1 MKSVLSAEKILD
13 GYANGI
19 FPMANEAGQIE
30 WYEADP
36 RAILEV
42 EQFRIPHEVRRHL
55 RQRRFEIRFDTAFEQ
70 VMRKCAGREETWISE
85 EIISAY
91 AELHR
96 LGHAHSVEAWQHG
109 RLAGGV
115 YGVCIGG
122 AFFGESMFFEKAGAS
137 KVALAS
143 LCEHLRNRDFALHD
157 IQQMTPT
164 LALFGA
170 KLISKQEYLLRL
182 VPAIRQPRS
191 FYSDISVHTISN

>member
-1 MKSVLSAEKILD
+1 MKSVLSTEKLLD

-19 FPMANEAGQIE
+19 FPMANEAGTIE

-36 RAILEV
+36 RAVVEV
-42 EQFRIPHEVRRHL
+42 DQFRIPHEVRRHL

-70 VMRKCAGREETWISE
+70 VMRQCADRRETWISE

-91 AELHR
+91 TELHR
-96 LGHAHSVEAWQHG
+96 RGHAHSVEAWQQG

-115 YGVCIGG
+115 YGVCLGA
-122 AFFGESMFFEKAGAS
+122 AFFGESMFFQVPGAS

-143 LCEHLRNRDFALHD
+143 LCEHLRNQRFALHD

-170 KLISKQEYLLRL
+170 KLISKQEYLMRL
-182 VPAIRQPRS
+182 SAAIRQPRS
-191 FYSDISVHTISN
+191 FYSRSKVEVL